1 MEKDP
6 KRTIS
11 GIHDDI
17 SYKHVR
23 QVLSAQYNIGYMIP
37 DIQVVNVDRWGD
49 RSMKLHHKMVGRRPL
64 DGEETIE
71 VLKHLAFLWGYD
83 IYLDSIDEEDQIRA
97 SFTVK
102 EDGTL
107 LDVFLDD
114 EDG

>member
-1 MEKDP
+1 
-6 KRTIS
+6 
-11 GIHDDI
+11 
-17 SYKHVR
+17 
-23 QVLSAQYNIGYMIP
+23 
-37 DIQVVNVDRWGD
+37 
-49 RSMKLHHKMVGRRPL
+49 MVGRRPL